1 MERSVLRS
9 ASTRAPSTGAR
20 WSAMNGTSRLKKV
33 LSNGISLLHV
43 RTPGGSLFRA
53 TLRQNGG
60 TAVGHEFAVP
70 DDGLAVARHRTDG
83 PHGAAA
89 HVEHHVV
96 DFSVEVAPVR
106 IVVAHAGTHQ
116 RRTQHFGAVDG
127 AVERRQAG
135 TPQRAA
141 AHRAAAAGIPGDE
154 PVAGAGARSAR
165 GGR

>member
-1 MERSVLRS
+1 MPRS
-9 ASTRAPSTGAR
+9 ACRSARTRAPSTDER
-20 WSAMNGTSRLKKV
+20 WLAMDRTSWIKGV
-33 LSNGISLLHV
+33 LSNETALLHV
-43 RTPGGSLFRA
+43 RAARGSLFRA

-60 TAVGHEFAVP
+60 IAVGHEFAVP

-106 IVVAHAGTHQ
+106 IVVAHARTHQ

-135 TPQRAA
+135 TP
-141 AHRAAAAGIPGDE
+141 
-154 PVAGAGARSAR
+154 
-165 GGR
+165 